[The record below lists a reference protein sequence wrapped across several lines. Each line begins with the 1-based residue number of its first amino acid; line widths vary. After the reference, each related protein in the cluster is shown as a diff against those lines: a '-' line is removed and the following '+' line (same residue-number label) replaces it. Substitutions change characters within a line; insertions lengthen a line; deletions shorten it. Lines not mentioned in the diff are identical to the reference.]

1 MYMYIHRVCSLR
13 LTTDGWTVRTPISP
27 ILYLHKNL
35 MCVSLPLSR
44 VAKNTWHYGSGKFS
58 PCVFASPLWEVPKTS
73 KTLGVTVVNIGP
85 YRDHSQAVFIEWLR
99 EPGPPG
105 LLGRCGS
112 YGWKNLFH
120 ERSWWY
126 GVSWLFE
133 SPEDPSMAYVFLATK
148 RSQSSD
154 CIGWQV
160 VCLDFLLNWID
171 ARLSLDTPAH
181 YADMHL
187 HINIDN
193 MLCACSI

>member
-1 MYMYIHRVCSLR
+1 MCR
-13 LTTDGWTVRTPISP
+13 
-27 ILYLHKNL
+27 YLHLCTQSLFFKTDHRRVDCEKTYVAYIISTLESYL
-35 MCVSLPLSR
+35 MYVSLPLSR

-58 PCVFASPLWEVPKTS
+58 PCVSASPLWEVPKTS

-85 YRDHSQAVFIEWLR
+85 YRDHSQAVFMEWLR
-99 EPGPPG
+99 EPWPPG

-148 RSQSSD
+148 RTQSSD

-160 VCLDFLLNWID
+160 VCLDFSSELNWCKD
-171 ARLSLDTPAH
+171 DHLTPQPITQICI
-181 YADMHL
+181 YR
-187 HINIDN
+187 
-193 MLCACSI
+193 